1 MYVWANE
8 DRDEV
13 YRDEIIIYVPSDDRL
28 LSWRRINT
36 TYRDRDEVEYSIR
49 RDRRYDHAVL
59 AYLPASS
66 MEEYRLQEWLNR
78 RLASL
83 RQELS
88 PEAPEETYRREY
100 VGRFADPRDQVQINP
115 PPTRFYLDAL
125 GRWMPCTTNQ
135 RPDYVCDSGEVTE
148 QDRSAM
154 ALLRVDLLEERVGIR
169 TTAVDQDITRSPQS
183 QRDRLIEEYN
193 RIQPEA
199 RGLRGRSFFDTIIDE
214 VAPSPIDNFMA
225 PFIERMGQHLISSI
239 NNTTSSVGEEGDTMQ
254 AEKVVPTSM
263 NKPLVDKG
271 KIMASLIGVRLTNDD
286 IKHMST
292 LATQT
297 EINQYIIAKK
307 GAPRT
312 PKQLT
317 EEQRK
322 LIARAYSVENSAEYK
337 AKVKSLASTNANI
350 DGLNRSLSEQYTKL
364 YKLQDEIDNMLANM
378 TINKDLTK
386 EVETL
391 LADGYWE
398 LMEIDDE
405 AITFSTDKVYCQHP
419 DIKPMNVL
427 MGTFMV
433 SFYWADGHVDV
444 HPLAD
449 NLVIDG
455 YRHPHVNG
463 SGSVCWGTGR
473 DAYEAARKTAKLSTI
488 FKIVRSILQDYN
500 PGSPYR
506 KLIQFDLLRN
516 KNKYESM
523 KKVFSP
529 SRDTKPLAWV
539 IVKYSDEYVE
549 HRGSPTHGD
558 IYKYQI
564 FARYYEGTDQR
575 CDENIY
581 IKDPTHMD
589 GWRPVSRSAIA
600 EWSDT

>member
-13 YRDEIIIYVPSDDRL
+13 YRGEIIIYVPSDERL

-36 TYRDRDEVEYSIR
+36 AYRDRDEAEYHMR
-49 RDRRYDHAVL
+49 GDRRYDHAVL
-59 AYLPASS
+59 AYRPASS
-66 MEEYRLQEWLNR
+66 MEEYRLREWLDR

-83 RQELS
+83 RHELS
-88 PEAPEETYRREY
+88 PEAPEYTREY
-100 VGRFADPRDQVQINP
+100 VGTFPAQYYR
-115 PPTRFYLDAL
+115 LDEQ
-125 GRWMPCTTNQ
+125 GRWHPCNRYEHDFERHARYDEDTVRRQ
-135 RPDYVCDSGEVTE
+135 M
-148 QDRSAM
+148 QDVRA
-154 ALLRVDLLEERVGIR
+154 RLLEQRATHQGSVR
-169 TTAVDQDITRSPQS
+169 TPVTPAVAQDITRSPQA
-183 QRDRLIEEYN
+183 QREQMIEEYN
-193 RIQPEA
+193 RIQQEA

-225 PFIERMGQHLISSI
+225 PFIERMGQHIISSI

-350 DGLNRSLSEQYTKL
+350 DQFNRSLSEQYTKL

-398 LMEIDDE
+398 LMEIDEE

-473 DAYEAARKTAKLSTI
+473 DAYEAARKTAKLSVI

-539 IVKYSDEYVE
+539 IGKYSDEYVE

-558 IYKYQI
+558 TYKYQI